1 MDDTRESSP
10 AAVLDDLLRTR
21 FSCRAYRPD
30 AVPRAVIEAALAT
43 ALRTPSWCNTQPW
56 QIDILSG
63 AALQAFTTDLYA
75 ALAAD
80 VPATADFPFPAAYVG
95 AYRER
100 RKVCG
105 VQLYQA
111 LGIGRDDRTRAR
123 EQSLENYR
131 CFGAPHAAI
140 VTSDASLG
148 FYGGVDCGLFLMSFL
163 LALQA
168 HGVDSVPQAALASH
182 PDIVRRHIPIAD
194 DRRVVF
200 GVSFGYGDH
209 AQPVNGYRTDRV
221 GLGEAVR
228 FLE

>member
-1 MDDTRESSP
+1 MADTQAP
-10 AAVLDDLLRTR
+10 DAAAVLDNLLGTR

-30 AVPRAVIEAALAT
+30 AVPRAVIESALGT

-56 QIDILSG
+56 QIEVLSG
-63 AALQAFTTDLYA
+63 AALDAFTTDLYG
-75 ALAAD
+75 ALSTDA
-80 VPATADFPFPAAYVG
+80 PACPDFPFPSAYLG
-95 AYRER
+95 DYRER

-111 LGIGRDDRTRAR
+111 LGIGRDDRARAR

-131 CFGAPHAAI
+131 CFGAPHVALVSTDAA
-140 VTSDASLG
+140 LG

-168 HGVDSVPQAALASH
+168 QGVDSIPQAALASH
-182 PDIVRRHIPIAD
+182 ADVVRRHVPLAA
-194 DRRVVF
+194 DRRMVF

-209 AQPVNGYRTDRV
+209 AQPVNGYRTTRV
-221 GLGEAVR
+221 GLAEAVR
-228 FLE
+228 FQE